1 MLATLLTRNPNRD
14 DEERRDIP
22 THGPSH
28 RGPNQNKWQDYN
40 EENSEDE
47 KYAEGVLGNQH
58 GPAKDNS

>member
-14 DEERRDIP
+14 DEERHDIP

-47 KYAEGVLGNQH
+47 KYAE
-58 GPAKDNS
+58 